1 VSVPE
6 NVPQKRYGLFILA
19 IFLLL
24 SAGAAFYV
32 ASDSLPIR
40 SLAAL
45 ALIASVY
52 LVRVSHVH
60 TRDSGAR
67 VDFTAS
73 ERPRATVWFLGI
85 ALLGLAGVSYWLMH
99 IDALHGG
106 HTGWPAYMFAG
117 VAVACAV
124 VWGYIITKLVWR
136 GR

>member
-1 VSVPE
+1 MTVPE

-32 ASDSLPIR
+32 ESDSLAIR
-40 SLAAL
+40 SLAAV

-52 LVRVSHVH
+52 LVRISHVH
-60 TRDSGAR
+60 ARSTSVASSRR

-73 ERPRATVWFLGI
+73 ERPQPMIWFVGI
-85 ALLGLAGVSYWLMH
+85 ALFVLAGVSYLL
-99 IDALHGG
+99 ILDGG
-106 HTGWPAYMFAG
+106 HTAWPVYVFAG
-117 VAVACAV
+117 IAVACAC

>member
-1 VSVPE
+1 MTVPE

-24 SAGAAFYV
+24 SAGAAFYL
-32 ASDSLPIR
+32 ASDSLAIR
-40 SLAAL
+40 SLAAV
-45 ALIASVY
+45 AGIASVY
-52 LVRVSHVH
+52 LVRISHVH
-60 TRDSGAR
+60 TEDSGAR

-73 ERPRATVWFLGI
+73 ERPGRLMLFVGI
-85 ALLGLAGVSYWLMH
+85 ALLVLAGVSYWLMH